1 MSAGKERP
9 GASGREI
16 CGSRQKQTAKMGQL
30 ARRARLARTGACRSM
45 SQLGNAAS
53 DWKKE
58 NRADFFP
65 SDLLGQAA
73 KGGLFIPKPQ
83 LVTEVISDVVRES
96 VRELCACY
104 ARCSIESLT
113 DRPHQA
119 PLSVA
124 SLTILEMLRGRR
136 FQVLASHRLPPV
148 RIYHD
153 HTHTHTP
160 PTIGWQQPQA
170 RVVASAVP
178 GPGKSSQRS
187 RCTLPRIAT
196 PVPMKHATSQVE
208 ATRHGASRL
217 GVC

>member
-153 HTHTHTP
+153 HTHTHTTDDQLATAP
-160 PTIGWQQPQA
+160 GESRGLCCSWSGEEQPA
-170 RVVASAVP
+170 LSLHSASHCYSCP
-178 GPGKSSQRS
+178 DETRNQSSR
-187 RCTLPRIAT
+187 
-196 PVPMKHATSQVE
+196 
-208 ATRHGASRL
+208 GD
-217 GVC
+217 